1 MPVRKSALPL
11 STVALAAL
19 SLAACG
25 NVDSANLLFYQQQN
39 VGLNIGVNP
48 ASQSANLN
56 LGFDDQNYAIVPVAI
71 EQDDGDYVPLG
82 SKQPT
87 SNCGEATD
95 ALSVL
100 GQFELSSG
108 VGKNGDDDT
117 VDSSTLGVGLGK
129 FFATG
134 SAAATLSRGFMYKLA
149 GSNKQNPIAGGAA
162 TKKAPEGRVDCRV
175 PNPQSS

>member
-56 LGFDDQNYAIVPVAI
+56 LGFDDQNYAIVPVAVK
-71 EQDDGDYVPLG
+71 QADGNYLLLK
-82 SKQPT
+82 SKQPIQT
-87 SNCGEATD
+87 STGDIED

-100 GQFELSSG
+100 GQFGLKSG
-108 VGKNGDDDT
+108 VGAKVTDADSDTDANAGGEGDGAPNGT
-117 VDSSTLGVGLGK
+117 AIGVGLHK

-134 SAAATLSRGFMYKLA
+134 
-149 GSNKQNPIAGGAA
+149 GAA
-162 TKKAPEGRVDCRV
+162 RNLSHGYMDKLGGYYDESDTDDESE
-175 PNPQSS
+175 NN